1 MNANINCTLKGQYK
15 VDIYSGSNLM
25 ETTDWFSNDIT
36 NYGMTYP
43 FDYSFAQCFMFLSIG
58 NAIHGTLNNN
68 PNTGLASPIKSFKV
82 YNPFSGYFRQSG
94 EYIGWP
100 GYEIGDTH
108 TQNYTFRVSSCG
120 SKITKNGINLYRGW
134 SIPTGNAEFS
144 TVIGESNGLL
154 IRQLMVSPSS
164 GSDVKGNKAFSLVDR
179 DILIPSGYNAI
190 ITYQLSIN
198 FKDYENIQFFS
209 GKNIEGTNG
218 YFNTGNAEIG
228 KNGSELNLLSGWS
241 NLSGIYRLIFPA
253 IQFVDDIG
261 ACVSPKIGYDL
272 EPYTINTKQT
282 HFYLSPDISNFM
294 VSNSGKIPSSEYE
307 AYNSIGLM
315 GNYTDLYNDITI
327 YSFTTTA
334 TEAFGDES
342 DKWFYS
348 GESLKRINNT
358 PEFLLNQN
366 IRLNQIPSISNY
378 NSGYLQNFNYKTHSY
393 IGAKNFPVAF
403 ATPGRFGFNDSLS
416 DFGQKAVFSTYLRR
430 MPINPIL
437 YQTGFGPY
445 QRNKYVTKKATF
457 PSLHSYGHNS
467 RYGSLVLARSSS
479 LQSLFDSNFYPYLD
493 FLFFDDEGRASNM
506 AHYRYIP
513 YIYLQ
518 ERGSGIGRAIFSITG
533 ENGEKPSSINRIF
546 SATGFMGNGISTSFN
561 QSGINIDHPMLNPL
575 IATITDTNDTF
586 IPGGDKVSGYL
597 FPGQTLNEN
606 VKGNVN
612 YNNNIGYGSVYGI
625 IANRNFYLNDYDVCL
640 LDKPDWTGF
649 GIPNPTGYK
658 SRLCWPYHKNKIG
671 LKIDVGYF
679 LSGLGIIEDPNN
691 YFADGSKQIID
702 DIVVRGNHSFNE
714 KSFLSPLVN
723 NAFCLS
729 GIGDS
734 KKLLFSEAINQNF
747 KFRVSGNNQNFDIK
761 IIVKSGLAGNETGVF
776 FSGFPSGFSLAERGS
791 GSNMDFGS
799 VVYPVKVLGTGDF
812 FGLPK
817 TETNNP
823 NIDISL
829 GATYKFY
836 TENNGLSKFALY
848 GYKYQYGQLLVS
860 PPTFY
865 EIEYT
870 HPPELSSYYKINFNW
885 ITGQYDG
892 YFVLIHDLP
901 ALGIQSLN
909 LKSGI
914 NIPANLNVSNFEIG
928 NTGDSYVEGVGY
940 LTNFDSIYNNYLNKP
955 FGFVDKEYA
964 LIGDCSS
971 PATTYSGL
979 LYVIPT
985 NFKKPIGHIYH
996 LESGYRMSPN
1006 YSIANTGKI
1015 NTYLPITGGSFPGL
1029 STENALD
1036 IYLTLNWK
1044 SE

>member
-15 VDIYSGSNLM
+15 VDIYSGNNLM

-58 NAIHGTLNNN
+58 NGIHGTLNNN
-68 PNTGLASPIKSFKV
+68 PNTGLASPIKSFRV
-82 YNPFSGYFRQSG
+82 YNPDSGYFYQSG

-100 GYEIGDTH
+100 GYEIGDKH
-108 TQNYTFRVSSCG
+108 DPSYQFSVSSCG

-134 SIPTGNAEFS
+134 SIPTGNTEFLN
-144 TVIGESNGLL
+144 VVGAPNGLL

-164 GSDVKGNKAFSLVDR
+164 GSDIKGNKAFSLVDR

-198 FKDYENIQFFS
+198 FKDYENMQFFS
-209 GKNIEGTNG
+209 GKDGPETNG

-241 NLSGIYRLIFPA
+241 NLSGIYRLLFPA
-253 IQFVDDIG
+253 IQLVDDIG
-261 ACVSPKIGYDL
+261 ACVTPKIGYDL
-272 EPYTINTKQT
+272 EPYTIHTKQT
-282 HFYLSPDISNFM
+282 RFYLSPDISNFM
-294 VSNSGKIPSSEYE
+294 VSKSGKIPSSEYE

-315 GNYTDLYNDITI
+315 GNYTDLYKDITI
-327 YSFTTTA
+327 YSSESTA
-334 TEAFGDES
+334 SEAFADNSDE
-342 DKWFYS
+342 WFYS
-348 GESLKRINNT
+348 GKSLTRKSNT
-358 PEFLLNQN
+358 PETLLPSN
-366 IRLNQIPSISNY
+366 IRLSQIPSISNY
-378 NSGYLQNFNYKTHSY
+378 KSGALENLDYKTNSY

-416 DFGQKAVFSTYLRR
+416 DFGQKAVFSTFLRR

-445 QRNKYVTKKATF
+445 QRTKYVTKKAIF

-467 RYGSLVLARSSS
+467 RYGSLVLARSSALNS
-479 LQSLFDSNFYPYLD
+479 IPESIFYPYLD

-518 ERGSGIGRAIFSITG
+518 ERGSGIGRAKFFITG
-533 ENGEKPSSINRIF
+533 ENGEKPSSVNRIF

-561 QSGINIDHPMLNPL
+561 SSGINIDHPMLNPL
-575 IATITDTNDTF
+575 IATISDDGDAF

-597 FPGQTLNEN
+597 FPGQILNEN
-606 VKGNVN
+606 VKGNIN
-612 YNNNIGYGSVYGI
+612 YNNNVGYGSVYGI
-625 IANRNFYLNDYDVCL
+625 IANSGFYLNDYDICL

-649 GIPNPTGYK
+649 GIPNPTGYQ

-679 LSGLGIIEDPNN
+679 LSGSGIIEDPNN

-702 DIVVRGNHSFNE
+702 DIVVRGNHSHNNE
-714 KSFLSPLVN
+714 SFVFSAAN
-723 NAFCLS
+723 TAFCFS

-734 KKLLFSEAINQNF
+734 KKTLFKDIKQDF
-747 KFRVSGNNQNFDIK
+747 KFRVTGDNKSFDIN
-761 IIVKSGLAGNETGVF
+761 IIVKSGLVGNDTGVF

-791 GSNMDFGS
+791 GAN
-799 VVYPVKVLGTGDF
+799 
-812 FGLPK
+812 
-817 TETNNP
+817 
-823 NIDISL
+823 
-829 GATYKFY
+829 
-836 TENNGLSKFALY
+836 
-848 GYKYQYGQLLVS
+848 
-860 PPTFY
+860 
-865 EIEYT
+865 
-870 HPPELSSYYKINFNW
+870 INFNSV
-885 ITGQYDG
+885 IEP
-892 YFVLIHDLP
+892 VKIL
-901 ALGIQSLN
+901 S
-909 LKSGI
+909 
-914 NIPANLNVSNFEIG
+914 G
-928 NTGDSYVEGVGY
+928 NT
-940 LTNFDSIYNNYLNKP
+940 
-955 FGFVDKEYA
+955 KEYA
-964 LIGDCSS
+964 IIGDCTT
-971 PATTYSGL
+971 PATSYSGL
-979 LYVIPT
+979 LYIVPT

-1006 YSIANTGKI
+1006 YDIANTGKI
-1015 NTYLPITGGSFPGL
+1015 NTYLPTTGGSFPGL
-1029 STENALD
+1029 STENLLE